1 MSPETRGWLIL
12 IGESVTIFAVSVL
25 VLYIVY
31 TLISN
36 YEKRG
41 TTIVVVNMKGY
52 VLMAVGVLYVV
63 FGFFLTRLTR
73 MPGLPRNLPH

>member
-1 MSPETRGWLIL
+1 MSPETRGWLVL
-12 IGESVTIFAVSVL
+12 IGESITIFAVSIL
-25 VLYIVY
+25 VLYVIY
-31 TLISN
+31 TLIFN
-36 YEKRG
+36 YERRG

-52 VLMAVGVLYVV
+52 VFMVVGVLYVA